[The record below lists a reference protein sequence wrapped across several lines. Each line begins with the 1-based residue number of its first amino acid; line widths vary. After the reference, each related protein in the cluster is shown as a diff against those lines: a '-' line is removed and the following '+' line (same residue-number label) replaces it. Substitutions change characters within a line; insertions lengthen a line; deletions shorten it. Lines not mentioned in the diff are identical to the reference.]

1 MLRTALRPA
10 IVGFLEDA
18 AIVEVM
24 LNPDSRLWIDRLSS
38 GLTYTGKKICPSDG
52 VRIIRVV
59 AHYGCRGSSREP
71 TDFCRAARDGGAL

>member
-10 IVGFLEDA
+10 IAGFLEDA

-38 GLTYTGKKICPSDG
+38 GLTDTGKNICPLTESESSSSWLTTWVPRFIPG
-52 VRIIRVV
+52 
-59 AHYGCRGSSREP
+59 ARGFLPSCPR
-71 TDFCRAARDGGAL
+71 RGAL